1 LVAVKFVEDAEDDY
15 VGLEVARYRFVQ
27 GGLVVFDGAWTKEGR
42 CIREGDLAGWEFKEN
57 FVGHAAQPVG
67 MIPLKIELDFCVE
80 IPVERQAIFHRDEE
94 GLTQGF
100 SRTGWVD
107 VEGTDRERGGG
118 SEDVDNLGLDSWY
131 VSKKAREAG
140 VFLPCK

>member
-1 LVAVKFVEDAEDDY
+1 VIL
-15 VGLEVARYRFVQ
+15 
-27 GGLVVFDGAWTKEGR
+27 
-42 CIREGDLAGWEFKEN
+42 
-57 FVGHAAQPVG
+57 
-67 MIPLKIELDFCVE
+67 LKIELAFCIE

-118 SEDVDNLGLDSWY
+118 SEDVDNLALDAWY
-131 VSKKAREAG
+131 VSKEVREAS